1 MRYVIFGQVGSDAGY
16 WTFENGH
23 LVHHE
28 GWGIESIREVQA
40 ALSLISE
47 AAKLRTPGLAEKLT
61 AVLDEFVAGELAQH
75 VQSDGPT
82 ALVFAA

>member
-1 MRYVIFGQVGSDAGY
+1 MRYVIFGQIGSDAGY
-16 WTFENGH
+16 WTYENGH

-28 GWGIESIREVQA
+28 GWGIDSIREVQA

-47 AAKLRTPGLAEKLT
+47 VSKLRTPGLAEKVT
-61 AVLDEFVAGELAQH
+61 AVLDEFVAAELSEHVSGE
-75 VQSDGPT
+75 GRT